1 MMLLNITPSGNELQR
16 KMLLNHS
23 SNIRNLFFVLL
34 LLIPFAIFIGD
45 YYSNKS
51 EGISMN
57 QDLLKNVAKIIVNGD
72 ESISQGTAF
81 LVCNSDG
88 AASGYL
94 FTARHVIDGTNSEHV
109 TLTFPKILKDDETP
123 LTTTASI
130 VWASKVPFDGADL
143 QTLRYDV
150 GLLKLDDISVLPED
164 VVGFFI
170 GSEINIK
177 DPIAIYGFPKNHEY
191 ANSGE
196 ISSTE
201 YSGEKDLMLLSCE
214 LEHGLSG
221 SPVYREEN
229 GEVLG
234 IAIASEEQTN
244 IINIALKMSRVI
256 ELLDRDGKKDLI
268 K

>member
-1 MMLLNITPSGNELQR
+1 MMLLNITPSGNDLQR

-23 SNIRNLFFVLL
+23 SNIRNIFFVLL
-34 LLIPFAIFIGD
+34 LLIPIAIFVGD
-45 YYSNKS
+45 YYNKKS
-51 EGISMN
+51 VGDSMN

-88 AASGYL
+88 TASGYL

-109 TLTFPKILKDDETP
+109 TLTFPKILKEDETP

-130 VWASKVPFDGADL
+130 VWASNVPFDGADL

-150 GLLKLDDISVLPED
+150 GLLKLDDISVLPND

-170 GSEINIK
+170 GSEMNIK
-177 DPIAIYGFPKNHEY
+177 DPIAIYGFPKSHEY

-221 SPVYREEN
+221 SPVYREES

-244 IINIALKMSRVI
+244 IINIALKMKRVI

>member
-1 MMLLNITPSGNELQR
+1 MLLNMTPSGNELQR

-23 SNIRNLFFVLL
+23 RFIRNLFLVFL
-34 LLIPFAIFIGD
+34 LLIPSAIFIGD
-45 YYSNKS
+45 YYSKDS
-51 EGISMN
+51 GEHTMN
-57 QDLLKNVAKIIVNGD
+57 QDLLKNVAKIIVSGD
-72 ESISQGTAF
+72 EKNSQGTAF

-88 AASGYL
+88 TASGYL
-94 FTARHVIDGTNSEHV
+94 FTARHVIDGTNSKHV
-109 TLTFPKILKDDETP
+109 TLTFPKILNEDETS

-130 VWASKVPFDGADL
+130 IWSTNVPFDGADL

-150 GLLKLDDISVLPED
+150 GLLKLDDISVLPDD

-170 GSEINIK
+170 GTDINIK
-177 DPIAIYGFPKNHEY
+177 DPIAIYGFPKSQEF

-196 ISSTE
+196 ISSTDFR
-201 YSGEKDLMLLSCE
+201 GEKDLMLLSFK

-221 SPVYREEN
+221 SPVYNEEKN
-229 GEVLG
+229 EVLG
-234 IAIASEEQTN
+234 IAIASEEQTD
-244 IINIALKMSRVI
+244 IFNIALKMPRVI

>member
-1 MMLLNITPSGNELQR
+1 M
-16 KMLLNHS
+16 
-23 SNIRNLFFVLL
+23 
-34 LLIPFAIFIGD
+34 
-45 YYSNKS
+45 
-51 EGISMN
+51 
-57 QDLLKNVAKIIVNGD
+57 
-72 ESISQGTAF
+72 
-81 LVCNSDG
+81 
-88 AASGYL
+88 
-94 FTARHVIDGTNSEHV
+94 
-109 TLTFPKILKDDETP
+109 
-123 LTTTASI
+123 
-130 VWASKVPFDGADL
+130 
-143 QTLRYDV
+143 
-150 GLLKLDDISVLPED
+150 KLDDISVLPDD

-170 GSEINIK
+170 GSKMNIK
-177 DPIAIYGFPKNHEY
+177 DPIAIYGFPKSHEY

-221 SPVYREEN
+221 SPVYREES